1 MTDCRTAL
9 RSTHGAVKTKW
20 YKQIRAR
27 ENAMSDGIKMYGAPW
42 CGDCRR
48 AKDFFDR
55 LGVRYDWIDVD
66 QNSDGMKYVEEIN
79 DGKRIIPT
87 ILFPDGSIL
96 VEPSNAELAAKL
108 GTGRK

>member
-1 MTDCRTAL
+1 MDN
-9 RSTHGAVKTKW
+9 G
-20 YKQIRAR
+20 IR
-27 ENAMSDGIKMYGAPW
+27 MYGAPW

-55 LGVRYDWIDVD
+55 QGVGYEWIDVD
-66 QNSDGMKYVEEIN
+66 QDPEGLKYVEETN

-96 VEPSNAELAAKL
+96 VEPSNAELAEKV
-108 GTGRK
+108 GTERR

>member
-1 MTDCRTAL
+1 MD
-9 RSTHGAVKTKW
+9 
-20 YKQIRAR
+20 
-27 ENAMSDGIKMYGAPW
+27 DGIKMYGAPW

-79 DGKRIIPT
+79 EGKRIIPT

-96 VEPSNAELAAKL
+96 VEPSNAELAAKM
-108 GTGRK
+108 GTGSK

>member
-1 MTDCRTAL
+1 MNDT
-9 RSTHGAVKTKW
+9 
-20 YKQIRAR
+20 IR
-27 ENAMSDGIKMYGAPW
+27 MYGAPW

-55 LGVRYDWIDVD
+55 RGIAYDWIDVD
-66 QNSDGMKYVEEIN
+66 QDPEGTKYVEKIN

-96 VEPSNAELAAKL
+96 VEPSNAELAAKMA
-108 GTGRK
+108 G